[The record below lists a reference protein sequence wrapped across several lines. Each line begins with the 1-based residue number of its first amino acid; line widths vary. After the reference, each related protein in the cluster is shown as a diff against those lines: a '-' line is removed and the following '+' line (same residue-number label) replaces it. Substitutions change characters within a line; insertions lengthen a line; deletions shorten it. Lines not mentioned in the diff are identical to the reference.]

1 MLACVPR
8 VAGCFLHKVLFE
20 SGNGAVIAMPVSGNG
35 AVIAMPVFE
44 VLDPMYVTITPKI
57 ATAEK
62 GRAFCAFRRSVTF
75 GTHIN
80 RM

>member
-20 SGNGAVIAMPVSGNG
+20 SGNGAVIAMPV
-35 AVIAMPVFE
+35 FE
-44 VLDPMYVTITPKI
+44 VLDSMYVTITPKI